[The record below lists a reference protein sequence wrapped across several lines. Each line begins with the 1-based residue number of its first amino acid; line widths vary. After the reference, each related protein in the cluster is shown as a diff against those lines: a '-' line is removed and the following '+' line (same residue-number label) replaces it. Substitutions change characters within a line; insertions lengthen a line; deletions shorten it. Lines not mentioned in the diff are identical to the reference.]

1 MEIVHS
7 DSRSSTESVLTSQL
21 EIEKFVKGFVYE
33 ANTVKFDLLMLN
45 HPPMARAALQ
55 TTDEERRKE
64 EARIHKLKHD
74 CRAAFGLD
82 SEPAYVFDLL
92 PSRLINK
99 NLHRKWFREWMD
111 KTREACRSLM
121 EVVDKVKN
129 FKSDSANYNHSIQV
143 RAISNIEKKFASAV
157 DLIRTSKA
165 ALVNSTTAFNDA
177 IRAFQYPVESAS
189 EEQSQLLPNSSSWI
203 SSMQAWRQVNVL
215 DFTVL
220 AATGTSTPQCW
231 DFSWKLWAGV
241 SALWIWRIS
250 SRRKLNYL
258 DYSVLGL
265 TGVCTIQ
272 GWEFSWKLW
281 AGVSALWIWRISSPA
296 ISSNGNEEAAM
307 RKEMVEA
314 VLLPLG
320 ERIIALQAY
329 TETFEKDIVSSF
341 KDWIEHAATNAERV
355 DSAFV
360 DKIPITLFEE
370 LKECCVHVNQY
381 LDMSE
386 DPRD

>member
-1 MEIVHS
+1 
-7 DSRSSTESVLTSQL
+7 
-21 EIEKFVKGFVYE
+21 
-33 ANTVKFDLLMLN
+33 
-45 HPPMARAALQ
+45 
-55 TTDEERRKE
+55 
-64 EARIHKLKHD
+64 
-74 CRAAFGLD
+74 
-82 SEPAYVFDLL
+82 
-92 PSRLINK
+92 
-99 NLHRKWFREWMD
+99 
-111 KTREACRSLM
+111 M

-129 FKSDSANYNHSIQV
+129 FKSDYANYTHSIQV

-177 IRAFQYPVESAS
+177 IPAFQYPVESAS
-189 EEQSQLLPNSSSWI
+189 EEQSQLLPNSSSSWI
-203 SSMQAWRQVNVL
+203 SSMQAWRQLNVL

-250 SRRKLNYL
+250 SRRRLNYL
-258 DYSVLGL
+258 DCSVLGL

-296 ISSNGNEEAAM
+296 ISSDGDEEAAM

-329 TETFEKDIVSSF
+329 TETFEKDIVSCF

-355 DSAFV
+355 DSAFA
-360 DKIPITLFEE
+360 DKIPITLFEG
-370 LKECCVHVNQY
+370 LKECCVHVNKY